1 MLFRWYTARFFTHTR
16 AGNDPAI
23 LFSKKKKWNFFLFN
37 FWGQIG
43 FKLRMCRVKLIGIFL
58 FNFELNWAQDIL
70 TTRTMESSTTTRSWR
85 QVSSHQRNCGG
96 SPKVSRQLISFYISE
111 RRTQT
116 VFALA
121 SAILILSVGGDQK
134 GAEKIIEVDTFK

>member
-1 MLFRWYTARFFTHTR
+1 
-16 AGNDPAI
+16 
-23 LFSKKKKWNFFLFN
+23 
-37 FWGQIG
+37 
-43 FKLRMCRVKLIGIFL
+43 
-58 FNFELNWAQDIL
+58 
-70 TTRTMESSTTTRSWR
+70 
-85 QVSSHQRNCGG
+85 VSSHQRNCGG